1 MNLKTKIAFFAFF
14 HPVNCPH
21 IAFHLNTRSFFLK
34 FFLSQKIYK
43 KYTKMIGVNME
54 NIKESLTFVPRTK
67 GKPLSIKK
75 QSIHEEGHQESGHP
89 GFGSP

>member
-1 MNLKTKIAFFAFF
+1 
-14 HPVNCPH
+14 
-21 IAFHLNTRSFFLK
+21 
-34 FFLSQKIYK
+34 
-43 KYTKMIGVNME
+43 MIVVNME